1 MGSFDI
7 QDYVFFFFRE
17 NAVEYINCGKN
28 IYSRVARICK
38 GDMGGKNILAK
49 SWATYLKARLNCSIP
64 GEFPFYFNEIRKIFF
79 FLFLPLNFLLSLS
92 LHSKF
97 LSFLPLSFSLSLS
110 VSFSPFLNFFFLF
123 LPISLSPYF
132 SFSLLSFFLSFS
144 ILLEGKER
152 RMEFRSHHL
161 PSPS

>member
-1 MGSFDI
+1 MEKYLPIEKIEPHFVGSFDI

-79 FLFLPLNFLLSLS
+79 FLSAFFLFI
-92 LHSKF
+92 
-97 LSFLPLSFSLSLS
+97 
-110 VSFSPFLNFFFLF
+110 LNFFFLF
-123 LPISLSPYF
+123 LYLFFSSSYPSLF
-132 SFSLLSFFLSFS
+132 CW
-144 ILLEGKER
+144 KKR